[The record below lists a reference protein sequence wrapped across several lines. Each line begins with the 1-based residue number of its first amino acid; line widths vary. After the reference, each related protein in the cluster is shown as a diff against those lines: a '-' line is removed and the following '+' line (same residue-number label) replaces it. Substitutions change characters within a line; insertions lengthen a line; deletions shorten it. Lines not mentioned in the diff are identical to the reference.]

1 MAGRRGTRLVR
12 ACVGAIIAAAT
23 VGASAAPLL
32 AQEMSATEIMRRL
45 QLQRSTTAT
54 TAATPE
60 PSRQAALTAG
70 APATG
75 AAVRTVMAEPDDQ
88 RIDLEILFDSGSA
101 ELAPRAEAQLSQ
113 LCLAMR
119 ADLET
124 GARYQIIGHT
134 DAVGDGRENLI
145 LSQSRAES
153 VVSWLAGPACQLN
166 PHRLTPVGLG
176 ETRLK
181 LPDAPDAAVNR
192 RVEIQIRS

>member
-1 MAGRRGTRLVR
+1 MVGRRGTRLAR
-12 ACVGAIIAAAT
+12 ALLGAIIAAAT
-23 VGASAAPLL
+23 VGTTAAPLT
-32 AQEMSATEIMRRL
+32 AQEMSASEIMRRL
-45 QLQRSTTAT
+45 QLQRSKTAP
-54 TAATPE
+54 TAAAPE
-60 PSRQAALTAG
+60 PSRQAALTRG
-70 APATG
+70 APATRG
-75 AAVRTVMAEPDDQ
+75 STQAAMAEPDDR

-101 ELAPRAEAQLSQ
+101 ALAPRAEAQLSQ

-119 ADLET
+119 SDLES

-134 DAVGDGRENLI
+134 DATGDGRENLI

-153 VVSWLAGPACQLN
+153 VVSWLAGPACRLN

-181 LPDAPDAAVNR
+181 LPDAPDAAANR